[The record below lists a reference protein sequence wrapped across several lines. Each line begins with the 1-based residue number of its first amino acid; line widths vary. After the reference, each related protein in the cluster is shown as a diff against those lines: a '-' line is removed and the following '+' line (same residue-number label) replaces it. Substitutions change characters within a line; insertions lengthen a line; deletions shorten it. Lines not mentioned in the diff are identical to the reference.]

1 MTNLTSYSVRKSPYR
16 LLIMQQLLQI
26 QIILNLR
33 TLGLLS

>member
-1 MTNLTSYSVRKSPYR
+1 MTNLISYSVRKSPFR
-16 LLIMQQLLQI
+16 LSIMQQLLQI